1 MGNNSYITYSN
12 MKDRVYM
19 IDIYHR
25 AAIVVARYPGMSPLS
40 VVDEFMRE
48 HERSGQ
54 RVHRKFSREFADKRV
69 RKLAPIYR
77 KMVGLIERL

>member
-12 MKDRVYM
+12 MNRVHM

>member
-1 MGNNSYITYSN
+1 
-12 MKDRVYM
+12 M

>member
-1 MGNNSYITYSN
+1 MGNHSYITYSN
-12 MKDRVYM
+12 MNRVHM

-69 RKLAPIYR
+69 RKLALVYR
-77 KMVGLIERL
+77 KVVGLIERL